1 MSKKLT
7 VAEREFLTD
16 LISKKIAE
24 KKTQQVK
31 SEVEKNPAY
40 IELQKRVEQIQ
51 VLNEQ
56 LKQDFKQLND
66 ELCTQL
72 GMTGRY
78 NDSPIILNDNHNVS
92 LKTCTF
98 STYDVRS
105 KVQEKVMYSQVV
117 LGGISEDFVDKL
129 VVELS

>member
-16 LISKKIAE
+16 LISKRIAE

-31 SEVEKNPAY
+31 SKVEENPAY
-40 IELQKRVEQIQ
+40 IELQKRAEEIQ
-51 VLNEQ
+51 NLS
-56 LKQDFKQLND
+56 KQLRKDYEKIN
-66 ELCTQL
+66 EEVCTQL

-78 NDSPIILNDNHNVS
+78 GDCPILLTNQDVS
-92 LKTCTF
+92 LRTCTF
-98 STYDVRS
+98 SPYDMRS
-105 KVQEKVMYSQVV
+105 KIQEKIMYNQVI

-129 VVELS
+129 VAELS